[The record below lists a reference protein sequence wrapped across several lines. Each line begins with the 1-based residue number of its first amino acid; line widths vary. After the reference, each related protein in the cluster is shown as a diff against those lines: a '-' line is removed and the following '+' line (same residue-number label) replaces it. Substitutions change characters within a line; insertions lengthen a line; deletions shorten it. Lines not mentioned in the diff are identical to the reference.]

1 MSHIIMNHSAV
12 SHSITSHTVMSPTV
26 MSHGVGD
33 AAHAIQI
40 DPVVAGICLLA
51 WLSLLLLWR
60 RQRHQRQRG
69 ALTRLEARLACERG
83 SRELTERTLADTRR
97 QVGDLSKRQQSLR
110 DAERRRIARDL
121 HDDLGQHLLAM
132 SLELGSLAEQHPALR
147 EALEKVDQRIAMTLR
162 SMRSIVRDLQPEAL
176 DAGLRGAVE
185 QQVAQFSRL
194 SGIQCQLHADAGDLD
209 GGIDKVIYRI
219 VQESLS
225 NIARHAK
232 ASQVSIGIV
241 RAADGVRL
249 TVRDNGVGIGAA
261 PGRPK
266 GPLRSRRGNG
276 LRGMAE
282 RVSEAGGRFDV
293 ASAPGRGT
301 ALTMSFPLPS

>member
-1 MSHIIMNHSAV
+1 MSHTI
-12 SHSITSHTVMSPTV
+12 SH
-26 MSHGVGD
+26 
-33 AAHAIQI
+33 AAQVIQI
-40 DPVVAGICLLA
+40 DPVVAGVCLLA

-60 RQRHQRQRG
+60 RQRQQRQHA

-83 SRELTERTLADTRR
+83 NRELTERALADTRR

-132 SLELGSLAEQHPALR
+132 SLELGGLAEQHPALR
-147 EALEKVDQRIAMTLR
+147 EALAKVDERIALTLR

-194 SGIQCQLHADAGDLD
+194 SGIACQLHADAGVIGD
-209 GGIDKVIYRI
+209 GIDGPGEGGMDKVIYRI

-232 ASQVSIGIV
+232 ASQVSIGIS

-249 TVRDNGVGIGAA
+249 TVRDNGVGIAV
-261 PGRPK
+261 RPQA
-266 GPLRSRRGNG
+266 RRGTG

-301 ALTMSFPLPS
+301 ALTMSFPLP